1 MDKLTPKTVKWP
13 MERIDISRT
22 NKYYELHA
30 DDSILTAHIDKTAVK
45 VIDMQERQ
53 VYEAAIR
60 AAYAG
65 GIDILYIMDKQFV
78 LDALREKLERDHYGR
93 RSD

>member
-1 MDKLTPKTVKWP
+1 MSKLTPMAVKWP

-22 NKYYELHA
+22 KKYYELHA
-30 DDSILTAHIDKTAVK
+30 GDPVLTAHIDKTAVK
-45 VIDMQERQ
+45 VIDMQECQ
-53 VYEAAIR
+53 VYDAAIR
-60 AAYAG
+60 AAYEG

-78 LDALREKLERDHYGR
+78 LDALREKLERDYYGR